1 MSTIMAIEEEAI
13 DAFEKRRKYMIS
25 VVGCGR
31 MGLPTACLLAEAGY
45 NVTGVDADRRV
56 VNLIKKGKAPFL
68 EPGLNELIEKHTREG
83 RLTATNNVK
92 EAASTSDVI
101 TIIVPTRIDEKKR
114 PDYSQAEKACTD
126 VGMGLR
132 SGSLVIFES
141 TMGPGGTEK
150 IVKKALEDASGL
162 KAGGDFGLA
171 YSPIRASVG
180 RVLQDIANYPRV
192 VGAIDGKSLKVACL
206 ILRSVVKS
214 ELIAVKNIKTAEAVK
229 LFENV
234 YRDVN
239 LALSNELG
247 CFCERAGI
255 DFVEAQKAANTQP
268 YCHLLIPGL
277 VSGHIPTDPYLLLEE
292 SENLNVKLGIVR
304 LARATNDGILDHSIR
319 LVGDALRSCEK
330 TFRRAKIAVLGVSYR
345 PNVKETRGSLV
356 RSLVDMLNKK
366 GASVQVYDPFF
377 SYKELV
383 DLGYPTER
391 VLAKVVESADCIL
404 ITVGHDQFRK
414 LSLAKLKFL
423 TKKAAAIVDLGHVID
438 PLKAKKEGFVYSGL
452 GRGVD

>member
-1 MSTIMAIEEEAI
+1 MPTMMVTEKEAI
-13 DAFEKRRKYMIS
+13 DAFEKRKEYTIS

-31 MGLPTACLLAEAGY
+31 MGLPTACLFAEAGY
-45 NVTGVDADRRV
+45 NVIGVDVDRRV

-68 EPGLNELIEKHTREG
+68 EPGLNELIKKHTQED
-83 RLTATNNVK
+83 RLTATNNAE

-101 TIIVPTRIDEKKR
+101 IFIVPTRIDEKKR
-114 PDYSQAEKACTD
+114 PDYSQAEKACKD

-141 TMGPGGTEK
+141 TMGPGETEK
-150 IVKKALEDASGL
+150 NVKKTLEGASGL
-162 KAGGDFGLA
+162 KAGSDFGLA
-171 YSPIRASVG
+171 YSPIRATAG

-192 VGAIDGKSLKVACL
+192 IGAIDDRSLKVACL
-206 ILRSVVKS
+206 ILGSVMKS
-214 ELIAVKNIKTAEAVK
+214 ELIVVKNIKTAEAVK

-239 LALSNELG
+239 LALSNDLG
-247 CFCERAGI
+247 CFCEKGGI
-255 DFVEAQKAANTQP
+255 DYFEAQKAANTQP

-292 SENLNVKLGIVR
+292 AENLNVKLGMVK

-319 LVGDALRSCEK
+319 LVSDALRSCGK
-330 TFRRAKIAVLGVSYR
+330 PFRRAKIAVLGVSYR
-345 PNVKETRGSLV
+345 PNIKETRGALV
-356 RSLVDMLNKK
+356 RGLIDMLHKK

-383 DLGYPTER
+383 DLGYPAER
-391 VLAKVVESADCIL
+391 NLAKAVESADCIL
-404 ITVGHDQFRK
+404 IAVGHDQFRK
-414 LSLAKLKFL
+414 LNLARLKFL
-423 TKKAAAIVDLGHVID
+423 AKKAAAIVDLGQVVD
-438 PLKAKKEGFVYSGL
+438 PVKAKKEGFVYRGL
-452 GRGVD
+452 GRGLD